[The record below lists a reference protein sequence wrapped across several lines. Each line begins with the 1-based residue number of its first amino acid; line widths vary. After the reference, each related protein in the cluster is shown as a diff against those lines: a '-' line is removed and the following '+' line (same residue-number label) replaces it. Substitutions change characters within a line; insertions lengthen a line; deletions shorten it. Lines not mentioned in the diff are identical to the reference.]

1 MYQIQGQMGVCQLPW
16 VHRCLLYQLFSALW
30 NTKLAIFLNSIN
42 WTNMKCR
49 CLIKIENMQYNLRSL
64 ENVNNVNEREMA
76 FPIEHAGRQY
86 TGENIRLC
94 SLLVHESRHLHS
106 YNDDTNKVYNKL
118 ILIRCHPLVV
128 IVNTVRCL
136 CLSNAC
142 LRISASE
149 KISDLTGCRKN

>member
-1 MYQIQGQMGVCQLPW
+1 MSTLPA
-16 VHRCLLYQLFSALW
+16 LFCIFFALW
-30 NTKLAIFLNSIN
+30 NTKLAIFLNNIN
-42 WTNMKCR
+42 RTNMKCR
-49 CLIKIENMQYNLRSL
+49 CLIKIENIQYNLRSL
-64 ENVNNVNEREMA
+64 ENVNNEREMA
-76 FPIEHAGRQY
+76 FPIEYAGRQH

-94 SLLVHESRHLHS
+94 SLIVHESRHLHS

-136 CLSNAC
+136 RFSNAC
-142 LRISASE
+142 LLISASE